1 MSRASRQSFRVP
13 DLGGAPTATPVTPKV
28 VRRKASF
35 EGVVKHL
42 TDLAVTIS
50 TDDGQKKL
58 MANSDIFNG
67 RGRDDDYTIQVR
79 NEWINPRNLCKSF
92 QNSATLKCYKLK
104 QI

>member
-1 MSRASRQSFRVP
+1 
-13 DLGGAPTATPVTPKV
+13 LGGATTATPVTPKV

-79 NEWINPRNLCKSF
+79 SEWINPRNLFQYF
-92 QNSATLKCYKLK
+92 QNSATLKCYKLQ